1 MNQNFTYIISFFK
14 KIGLAFL
21 VYTVCRLL
29 FYFFNFNQF
38 QGDFPFDAFFYGI
51 RFDYVAISYF
61 FIPFI
66 LLSVLPLP
74 FKANKYYKLTTKLF
88 FHIGNTFGI
97 VLNLID
103 VGYYSFSM
111 RRSTADLFQF
121 LSTGN
126 DLGNM
131 LPTYIKDYWFLFLLL
146 IVLIICTEFVYRKVE
161 DKTITTPFNFKVFG
175 IQSLLFL
182 IIGAL
187 TIIGFR
193 GGVQLKPLDII
204 NAASYTSPQYVSV
217 LLNTPFCIIKTVLND
232 RVSELNYFNED
243 ELASIYTPEQTIEGN
258 GGFKSKNVV
267 LIILESFAKE
277 HVGFLNNGKGYT
289 PFLDSLMQES
299 YVFTNAFS
307 SGNRSIES
315 LPSIFSGIP
324 PLMNTAY
331 IISNYSEN
339 KMDALPDILKKQG
352 YGTSFYHGG
361 ENGTMGFSGF
371 AATAGIE
378 NYYGKDDYPL
388 NNAAESSAWGIYD
401 EPYLHYFANELNKKK
416 EPFFSTLF
424 TLSSHHPYKLPKQY
438 IGQFPEGELPIHKTI
453 GYTDYSL
460 KQFFE
465 SVKNTD
471 WFKNTLFVFT
481 ADHSSEAFHP
491 YYSTFVG
498 QKAIPIFIYDP
509 SSQLKGIDSNFF
521 QHTDITPTL
530 LNLLGINT
538 SIVSFGSDV
547 LSNKSNHLIGF
558 TSNNYYYVENDY
570 VLLFDGEKT
579 TGFYQ
584 LTTDSL
590 LQQNL
595 LTDSTITIQKNE
607 FEKKLKAILQQYNN
621 RLINNQ
627 LSKESSKK

>member
-38 QGDFPFDAFFYGI
+38 QDGFPFDAFFYGI

-66 LLSVLPLP
+66 LLSILPLP
-74 FKANKYYKLTTKLF
+74 FKENKYYKLATKLF

-126 DLGNM
+126 DLSNM
-131 LPTYIKDYWFLFLLL
+131 LPTYVKDYWFLFLLL
-146 IVLIICTEFVYRKVE
+146 IGLIICTEIVYRKVE
-161 DKTITTPFNFKVFG
+161 IKTITSPYNFKIFG

-193 GGVQLKPLDII
+193 GGVQFKPLDII
-204 NAASYTSPQYVSV
+204 NAASYTSPQRVSV
-217 LLNTPFCIIKTVLND
+217 LLNTPFCVIKTVLND
-232 RVSELNYFNED
+232 RISELNYFDED
-243 ELASIYTPEQTIEGN
+243 ELTAIYTPEQTIAGD
-258 GGFKSKNVV
+258 GGFKSRNVV

-339 KMDALPDILKKQG
+339 KMDALPAILKKQG

-371 AATAGIE
+371 TATAGIE

-465 SVKNTD
+465 SVKNTN
-471 WFKNTLFVFT
+471 WFNNTLFVFT
-481 ADHSSEAFHP
+481 ADHSSETFHP
-491 YYSTFVG
+491 FYSTFVG

-509 SSQLKGIDSNFF
+509 SSQLIGVDSNYF
-521 QHTDITPTL
+521 QHTDIAPTL

-547 LSNKSNHLIGF
+547 ISNKGNHLIGF
-558 TSNNYYYVENDY
+558 SSNNYYYVEKDY

-607 FEKKLKAILQQYNN
+607 LEKKLKGILQQYNN

-627 LSKESSKK
+627 TSTESNKK